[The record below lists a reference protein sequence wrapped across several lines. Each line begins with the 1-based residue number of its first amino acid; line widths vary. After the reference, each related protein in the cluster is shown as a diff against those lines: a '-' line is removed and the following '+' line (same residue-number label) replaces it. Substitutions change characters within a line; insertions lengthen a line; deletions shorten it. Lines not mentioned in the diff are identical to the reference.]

1 MPYIPVS
8 ERDAI
13 KVNVNN
19 VTTVGQLN
27 YFFTLALLRYWKAAP
42 SYSTI
47 HAFRR
52 DFVVDPKNNE
62 LISKIRRDFCD
73 RFTVADIH
81 AAASEAFHEFRARV
95 GRKYEKSK
103 RVANGDLQE
112 YKDALDAL
120 EPTVDPEV
128 KA

>member
-42 SYSTI
+42 SYATI

-73 RFTVADIH
+73 RFTVADVH
-81 AAASEAFHEFRARV
+81 TAAAEAFYEFRSRV

-103 RVANGDLQE
+103 RLANRDLEE

-120 EPTVDPEV
+120 EPTVEPEV